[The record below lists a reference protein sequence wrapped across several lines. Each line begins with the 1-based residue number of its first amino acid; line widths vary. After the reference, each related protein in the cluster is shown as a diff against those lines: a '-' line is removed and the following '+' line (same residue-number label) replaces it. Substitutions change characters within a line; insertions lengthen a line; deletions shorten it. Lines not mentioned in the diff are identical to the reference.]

1 MNSRPISQPL
11 ILEGVSPE
19 KHHLRT
25 SSLEKI
31 LIKQTFSRTGTSF
44 ASVTG
49 RKYKPIKRKMNFFA
63 DQSTSTLYFLNKEED
78 KENEKKFGQDFE
90 KMIEKCEKLKINN
103 ESKEIIENC
112 KDLYKLI
119 TDLSLSSSFLLLFHE
134 KLLNILKNHFKLC
147 RLSKSLQKTQPSKQK
162 SEKMIDCCLIP
173 FKNPASSQQSTL
185 DQLKRNFTIEKLQL
199 QEKIS
204 TLEDYIKNISQL
216 AESKTAEMQ
225 LEKVKNFEVLKANF
239 SEEFEK
245 ILKTKERHIL
255 RIEFQSSELKKTI
268 LDLKNEN
275 NQLRTKKKEYKII
288 KEKYEKMNKETHE
301 QLLQKNEQV

>member
-1 MNSRPISQPL
+1 
-11 ILEGVSPE
+11 
-19 KHHLRT
+19 
-25 SSLEKI
+25 
-31 LIKQTFSRTGTSF
+31 
-44 ASVTG
+44 
-49 RKYKPIKRKMNFFA
+49 
-63 DQSTSTLYFLNKEED
+63 
-78 KENEKKFGQDFE
+78 
-90 KMIEKCEKLKINN
+90 
-103 ESKEIIENC
+103 
-112 KDLYKLI
+112 
-119 TDLSLSSSFLLLFHE
+119 
-134 KLLNILKNHFKLC
+134 
-147 RLSKSLQKTQPSKQK
+147 
-162 SEKMIDCCLIP
+162 MIDCCLIP

-225 LEKVKNFEVLKANF
+225 LEKVKNFEVLKENF